1 MIEIEIDKV
10 CSLRFQLLFNPNLA
24 MVEVLSRD
32 GIESKKKAATC
43 HPTDDV
49 QDCNLGRI
57 KQFSACES
65 DDSKYLPKKRFKLPC
80 ITTQIERSSHRQKN
94 IPRNK
99 GLPTPSIYACP
110 FARPFINLDAP
121 LNVGVIRYKDG
132 TEESVT
138 LQFDA
143 TP

>member
-1 MIEIEIDKV
+1 MFPNSKV

-24 MVEVLSRD
+24 MVEVFSRD
-32 GIESKKKAATC
+32 GIESKKKATAC

-57 KQFSACES
+57 KQFSVCES
-65 DDSKYLPKKRFKLPC
+65 DHSNYLPKKRFKLPC
-80 ITTQIERSSHRQKN
+80 VTTQIERSSYRQKN

-99 GLPTPSIYACP
+99 RLPTPSIYVCP
-110 FARPFINLDAP
+110 FALPFNNLDAP

-132 TEESVT
+132 TEASVT